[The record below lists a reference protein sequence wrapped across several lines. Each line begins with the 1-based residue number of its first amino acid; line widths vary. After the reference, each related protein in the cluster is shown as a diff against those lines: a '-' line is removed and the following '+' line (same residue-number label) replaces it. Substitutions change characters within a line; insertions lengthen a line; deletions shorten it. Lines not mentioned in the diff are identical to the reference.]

1 MDVPESVLGLLR
13 RIVAAQAKA
22 ADDWARD
29 LGLSIGQAL
38 TLGWLVDNPGAIQR
52 DVAQMSRTTAASAS
66 SLLQG
71 LERRG
76 LVDRRSEKGDDRQQA
91 GVRHSGCGGTDL
103 RIRAGDGRG
112 RAGDPGPAQPGGA
125 GILAAAAVQGRNPI
139 AGADQTLAPSADH
152 RAPTAPPHTAG
163 PTRRCRFALSR
174 YPLLSTR
181 RAVDSSCP
189 AHALPDQPGRNPR

>member
-13 RIVAAQAKA
+13 WIVAAQAKA

-76 LVDRRSEKGDDRQQA
+76 LVDRRSEKGDDRSKRVFA
-91 GVRHSGCGGTDL
+91 TPAAVELSSGCE
-103 RIRAGDGRG
+103 
-112 RAGDPGPAQPGGA
+112 PAMAAVEQA
-125 GILAAAAVQGRNPI
+125 ILAPLSQEERESLRRLLSKVATQLPV
-139 AGADQTLAPSADH
+139 
-152 RAPTAPPHTAG
+152 
-163 PTRRCRFALSR
+163 PTR
-174 YPLLSTR
+174 P
-181 RAVDSSCP
+181 
-189 AHALPDQPGRNPR
+189 